1 MTRVVMLLV
10 AWVFALSAV
19 PWAQGKTDFSGAW
32 TFQADKSDKAPAGGA
47 AVLFAA
53 ALTLID
59 VKQSP
64 TQLVLAGEA
73 TYSLDGRE
81 SVNRVYGGQSKTKAN
96 WDGSKLVLTS
106 VVSVSGGGVGN
117 DADSTKRD
125 VPMTDIWSLD
135 AGGIVLTIER
145 SFTAPAG
152 PITRKLVY
160 VKTRIIQ

>member
-10 AWVFALSAV
+10 AWVVALPAV
-19 PWAQGKTDFSGAW
+19 PWTQEKTDFSGAW
-32 TFQADKSDKAPAGGA
+32 TFQPGKSDKAPAGAG

-53 ALTLID
+53 ALTLLD

-64 TQLVLAGEA
+64 TQLAIRGEA

-81 SVNRVYGGQSKTKAN
+81 SVNGVYGGQSKTKAT

-117 DADSTKRD
+117 DADSTKREFT
-125 VPMTDIWSLD
+125 MTDIWSLD
-135 AGGIVLTIER
+135 TGGIVLTIER
-145 SFTAPAG
+145 SFTTPAG
-152 PITRKLVY
+152 PITRRLVY
-160 VKTRIIQ
+160 VKTRMIQ